1 MAAGPAQSAGP
12 IRLAMAL
19 LTRLSSWCGFCSW
32 APLAGSS
39 EMNRR
44 ERTGSPSLFQEF
56 IMGDTSVTKVES
68 KHSPRGEQGQK
79 YLAAGVHVA
88 MRLWEDEQPGEPKP
102 VAVS

>member
-1 MAAGPAQSAGP
+1 
-12 IRLAMAL
+12 
-19 LTRLSSWCGFCSW
+19 
-32 APLAGSS
+32 
-39 EMNRR
+39 MNRR

-88 MRLWEDEQPGEPKP
+88 MRLWEDE
-102 VAVS
+102 